1 MNFKKIYFLV
11 ILIQSLF
18 FFSHLLAGIKVI
30 VQINDSII
38 TDYDIKKEVNYLKI
52 LNPNFQKL
60 TDDQKFNIA
69 KNYLIDQTIK
79 KKETEILLKGTD
91 KVEKQILSNY
101 LRNIYSNLYLN
112 SEQEFENFLL
122 NQSGYSLSEIKE
134 KIRIDLA
141 WNEFI
146 YIKYKDQV
154 KIDKDKI
161 LKKVNNTLSEKTK
174 IYLISEIVFK
184 KKKNISIEQQLDEI
198 KLSIDQIGFNNTANI
213 YSISE
218 SSKLGGNIGW
228 VSELSLSQ
236 NIIDKIKFLKKNEY
250 SDLIKIDNNFLLLKV
265 EDIKYDEIL
274 NNKEEEINKLINLE
288 TNRQLNKFSQTYF
301 NKSKLNYSINEK

>member
-18 FFSHLLAGIKVI
+18 FYNHLSAGVKVI

-38 TDYDIKKEVNYLKI
+38 TDYDIKKEVNYLEI

-60 TDDQKFNIA
+60 TDGQKFNIA

-79 KKETEILLKGTD
+79 KKEIEILIEDTG
-91 KVEKQILSNY
+91 KVEKQILGNY
-101 LRNIYSNLYLN
+101 LKNIYSNLDLN
-112 SEQEFENFLL
+112 SEQEFEKFLL
-122 NQSGYSLSEIKE
+122 NQPGYSLSEIKE

-161 LKKVNNTLSEKTK
+161 FKKVNNASLERTK
-174 IYLISEIVFK
+174 MYLISEIVFK
-184 KKKNISIEQQLDEI
+184 KKKNLSIEQQLDEI

-218 SSKLGGNIGW
+218 SSKLGGKIGW

-236 NIIDKIKFLKKNEY
+236 NIINKIKFLKKNEY
-250 SDLIKIDNNFLLLKV
+250 SDLIKINNNFLLLKV
-265 EDIKYDEIL
+265 EDIRYDEIL
-274 NNKEEEINKLINLE
+274 TNKEEEINKLINLE
-288 TNRQLNKFSQTYF
+288 TNRQLNKFSQTFF